1 VLNSKLSSRSGP
13 ANHAEDRLF
22 RVRSA
27 DRKLEQIFRPEV
39 VSRQADLRFRALAV
53 KQGLNPDDRWI
64 GGSVDH
70 AWERNGLVFEHF
82 GVPVSGARVLEF
94 GCFVGGTAIVLAALG
109 ATVTAVDVD
118 PAIVELATVNAERYG
133 AKDVSF
139 HYVTD
144 TTHLPFRDGEFDVAV
159 CYSVLEYLPPA
170 VFHRVQKEIDRTV
183 RAGGVIFVAGTS
195 NRLWPRE
202 THSRR
207 WFTNYVPR
215 AFDGVLFRSQPP
227 ERGLWPWE
235 ILRGFGRCENLDL
248 ADRGYA
254 FLAARRDRGMARAKY
269 LTLKLAIPILGAFG
283 VWAGLLIP
291 CISVTLKKR

>member
-1 VLNSKLSSRSGP
+1 VPNSKLSRTHP
-13 ANHAEDRLF
+13 ANHTEDRSF
-22 RVRSA
+22 HARSA
-27 DRKLEQIFRPEV
+27 DRKLEKIARLEV
-39 VSRQADLRFRALAV
+39 VNREADLRFRALALT
-53 KQGLNPDDRWI
+53 QGLNPDDRWI

-70 AWERNGLVFEHF
+70 AWERNGPVFEHF
-82 GVPVSGARVLEF
+82 GVPVSDARVLEF

-118 PAIVELATVNAERYG
+118 PAIIELATANAERHG
-133 AKDVSF
+133 ARNVRF
-139 HYVTD
+139 HCVTD
-144 TTHLPFRDGEFDVAV
+144 TTRLPFRDGEFDVAV

-183 RAGGVIFVAGTS
+183 RGGGVIFVAGTS

-215 AFDGVLFRSQPP
+215 VFDGVLFRSQPP

-235 ILRGFGRCENLDL
+235 ILRGFERCENLDL
-248 ADRGYA
+248 ADRGHA
-254 FLAARRDRGMARAKY
+254 FLSARRARGMARAKY
-269 LTLKLAIPILGAFG
+269 LTLKLSIPMLRAFG
-283 VWAGLLIP
+283 VWAGLLTP